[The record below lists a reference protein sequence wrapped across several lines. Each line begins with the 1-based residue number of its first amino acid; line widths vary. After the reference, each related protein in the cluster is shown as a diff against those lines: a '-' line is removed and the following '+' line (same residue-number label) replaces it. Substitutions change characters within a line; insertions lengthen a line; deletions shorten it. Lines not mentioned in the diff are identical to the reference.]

1 MGDAR
6 LILIGTRTV
15 REVGERVGDDD
26 GLRGGE
32 PEVRALG
39 PVGGGRYCFDEEGDD
54 EDGVEGGGIVEP
66 GTRSDDKTNDGDRI
80 WVQFNISSRGI
91 VVQGM
96 IMAVEGRVD
105 GCTRWSSVG
114 GQLATQNEGQHS
126 HPLQPPF
133 VLTTRTPTSQGHPQL
148 RGWRM
153 GYLNDNQMYILVI
166 HFAP

>member
-66 GTRSDDKTNDGDRI
+66 GTTSALAPPKWGRAQMIRRMMAIGYG
-80 WVQFNISSRGI
+80 FSSI
-91 VVQGM
+91 
-96 IMAVEGRVD
+96 
-105 GCTRWSSVG
+105 
-114 GQLATQNEGQHS
+114 
-126 HPLQPPF
+126 
-133 VLTTRTPTSQGHPQL
+133 
-148 RGWRM
+148 
-153 GYLNDNQMYILVI
+153 
-166 HFAP
+166 